1 MTAELV
7 FRELKEGRLH
17 LDDTFHVSEHAW
29 RTGGAH
35 AHATATFLDVN
46 SNVRIEDLLRGLIV
60 QSGNDAAIVL
70 AEGMA
75 GSEEAFADRMNKRAA
90 ELGLAH
96 SNFVDPWGRDDPA
109 QKVTARDM
117 ARLAA
122 YVIREYPDDYHY
134 FGEKEFTWNKIR
146 QLNRNPLLGAEPG
159 ADGLKTGEAPESGF
173 SLVGSAAQDGQRL
186 IVVVA
191 GLKTAPERGEEA
203 RKLLEWGF
211 HAFEPRLLFQPG
223 EVVGTASVF
232 GGASSEVP
240 LTCDAADQGVSDPR
254 GPGAVDGEDRLP
266 RAAGGAGRRR
276 RPGGDAQ
283 SVARRHARAR
293 SAAAHADGDP
303 ARRPR
308 QAGVR
313 RRRRVRHRPHP
324 RRAGEELMAR
334 APAPGRFITL
344 EGGEGAGKSV
354 QARRLAARLGEAGLS
369 VVLTREPG
377 GSPGAEALREVILS
391 GGAARY
397 GAIGEAILFSAARI
411 DHIDATIAPALKRGE
426 WVVSDRFLDST
437 RAYQG
442 AAGQLDPDLVA
453 SLERVAVGAC
463 RPDLTLVLDLPAA
476 EGLARATARRGE
488 AAADRFEGE
497 GLAFHETL
505 RRAFLAIVEAEP
517 ERCALIDARP
527 GEGEVAAAIW
537 AAVRARLGEALNAA
551 TAAKR

>member
-1 MTAELV
+1 MTAEIV

-60 QSGNDAAIVL
+60 QSGNDAAITL

-75 GSEEAFADRMNKRAA
+75 GSEDAFADLMNKRAA
-90 ELGLAH
+90 ELGLTH
-96 SNFVDPWGRDDPA
+96 STFVDPWGRDDPA
-109 QKVTARDM
+109 QKATARDM
-117 ARLAA
+117 ALLAA
-122 YVIREYPDDYHY
+122 HIIREYPDDYHY
-134 FGEKEFTWNKIR
+134 FGEKDFTWNKIH

-159 ADGLKTGEAPESGF
+159 ADGLKTGDAPESGF
-173 SLVGSAAQDGQRL
+173 SLVGSAVQDGQRL

-191 GLKTAPERGEEA
+191 GLKTARRTG
-203 RKLLEWGF
+203 R
-211 HAFEPRLLFQPG
+211 
-223 EVVGTASVF
+223 
-232 GGASSEVP
+232 GGAQAARMGLSFVRAARAVP
-240 LTCDAADQGVSDPR
+240 ARRHRRDGVGLRRRRKRSPADLRRTDQGVSRPR
-254 GPGAVDGEDRLP
+254 RPGAADGEDRLSRP
-266 RAAGGAGRRR
+266 AGGAGRRG

-283 SVARRHARAR
+283 SLARRDARAR
-293 SAAAHADGDP
+293 SAAAHAKGGA

-313 RRRRVRHRPHP
+313 RRRRVRHRSYP

-354 QARRLAARLGEAGLS
+354 QARRLAARLREAGLG

-391 GGAARY
+391 GGAARF
-397 GAIGEAILFSAARI
+397 GAIGEAMLFSAARI
-411 DHIDATIAPALKRGE
+411 DHIDATIAPALRRGE
-426 WVVSDRFLDST
+426 WVVCDRFLDST

-442 AAGQLDPDLVA
+442 AAGRLDPALVA

-476 EGLARATARRGE
+476 EGLARAAARRGE
-488 AAADRFEGE
+488 AAADRFERE

-517 ERCALIDARP
+517 ERCA
-527 GEGEVAAAIW
+527 
-537 AAVRARLGEALNAA
+537 
-551 TAAKR
+551 